1 LEAIPPMPRSLP
13 QDFVGSGDAAL
24 LDSGDDFRDTKEPVF
39 TGHFV
44 TGDFPLGDVLPAR
57 WQNGVT

>member
-1 LEAIPPMPRSLP
+1 MPRSLP